1 MAVRSGRVIYPP
13 ARIGILGGGQL
24 GRMLSCAA
32 KQMGFYV
39 TVLDPTP
46 CSPAGQVADRQI
58 VAGYMDVKAIRELV
72 SSSDVTTYEFEHLDT
87 SVLLE
92 LEAEGYRICP
102 SASTL
107 KKIQDKLTQKSM
119 LKVHGISVPDFV
131 EICNFKDLLDCANRF
146 GYPFVIKT
154 RRGGYDGKGYR
165 LVRSI
170 AELAGLSE
178 TVERNQ
184 LFAERYV
191 DFDQELSVMAV
202 RSMDGDTVLYP
213 VGENM
218 HENGILRLTTVP
230 AEIDPEVEAL
240 VRSTCVHVLDALDD
254 AGVFCIEMF
263 LLSDG
268 TVYVNEVAPR
278 PHNSGHY
285 TLEACATSQFEQL
298 IRVMTGQPL
307 GSPKLRSSCAMANI
321 LGVETAM
328 GTYRIEGTELALNQE
343 EVHVHI
349 YGKQNTSLLKKIG
362 HVTVLDACA
371 KRAATLCLEAVQRL
385 RIVSRTDMHTSS
397 RMPRQGL

>member
-1 MAVRSGRVIYPP
+1 MAVRSGRVLYPP

-46 CSPAGQVADRQI
+46 CSPAGQVADKQI
-58 VAGYMDVKAIRELV
+58 VAGYMDVNAIRDLV
-72 SSSDVTTYEFEHLDT
+72 SSSDVTTYEFEHIDA
-87 SVLLE
+87 SVLSE
-92 LEAEGYRICP
+92 LEAEGHRICP

-107 KKIQDKLTQKSM
+107 KRIQDKLTQKN
-119 LKVHGISVPDFV
+119 LLRAYGISVPDFI
-131 EICNFKDLLDCANRF
+131 EIVHFNDLLECAKRF
-146 GYPFVIKT
+146 GYPFVIKA

-165 LVRSI
+165 LVRNP
-170 AELAGLSE
+170 AELADLKELVASH
-178 TVERNQ
+178 Q
-184 LFAERYV
+184 LLAERYV

-213 VGENM
+213 VAENM

-230 AEIDPEVEAL
+230 AEMDPEVEAL
-240 VRSTCVHVLDALDD
+240 VRSTCVHVLDAMDD
-254 AGVFCIEMF
+254 AGVYCIEMF
-263 LLSDG
+263 LIPDG
-268 TVYVNEVAPR
+268 SVYVNEVAPR

-307 GSPKLRSSCAMANI
+307 GSPKLRSSCAMANL
-321 LGVETAM
+321 LGVETAI
-328 GTYRIEGTELALNQE
+328 GSYRIEGTEMALNQE

-349 YGKQNTSLLKKIG
+349 YGKQSTSLLKKIG

-371 KRAATLCLEAVQRL
+371 KKAAALCLEAVQRL
-385 RIVSRTDMHTSS
+385 RIVSGTDMPSS
-397 RMPRQGL
+397 